1 MKASRTWRLT
11 LARQQIVVGNLTS
24 GFTSA
29 LRDRE
34 SRDGTHAI
42 SRLAQRIECFGQP
55 KSQRADHACS
65 HHCDTGIRLFL
76 VYAAWLSHLKKKEL
90 PRNFYCIPIRSI
102 LQMTQAETEARKLVD
117 CQLSLFSD
125 DLKSDRREQ

>member
-11 LARQQIVVGNLTS
+11 PASEEPLIGNLTS
-24 GFTSA
+24 SFTSA

-34 SRDGTHAI
+34 SRNGADTI

-65 HHCDTGIRLFL
+65 HNCDTSGLFL
-76 VYAAWLSHLKKKEL
+76 VRRGWLSHVLKRRIA
-90 PRNFYCIPIRSI
+90 RNFYCIPIGSI
-102 LQMTQAETEARKLVD
+102 LQMTQTETEARKLVD

-125 DLKSDRREQ
+125 DLKSDKREQ